1 LLSETLRKELTR
13 YGLSE
18 KLRALRWQKKLGL
31 VQMAKFCGVSPALL
45 SKIERHRVVPTL
57 GTLSKIA
64 KACDTDLNYFFPRPV
79 HLTPTITR
87 RGERLRFPET
97 PKSKSVAYVFE
108 CLNFQA
114 AEPKVNC
121 YLAEF
126 CSPEFVRPHLHNG
139 VEFLHVLT
147 GKLNLMVAREEHT
160 LGTGDSIYF
169 DANLPHAYQRVGKS
183 HCTALVTTLPAEA
196 SAVLAP
202 SARKS
207 APRVATRALCLNL
220 GPATFET

>member
-1 LLSETLRKELTR
+1 MLSETLRKELTR

-79 HLTPTITR
+79 HLTPTRFHPAR
-87 RGERLRFPET
+87 RTATVPPKL
-97 PKSKSVAYVFE
+97 PKSKSVAYVLSAF
-108 CLNFQA
+108 NFQA

-126 CSPEFVRPHLHNG
+126 CSQNSC
-139 VEFLHVLT
+139 
-147 GKLNLMVAREEHT
+147 ARIST
-160 LGTGDSIYF
+160 MGSNF
-169 DANLPHAYQRVGKS
+169 S
-183 HCTALVTTLPAEA
+183 MCLPA
-196 SAVLAP
+196 
-202 SARKS
+202 
-207 APRVATRALCLNL
+207 N
-220 GPATFET
+220 

>member
-1 LLSETLRKELTR
+1 MLSETLRKELTR

-31 VQMAKFCGVSPALL
+31 VQMAKYCGVSPALL
-45 SKIERHRVVPTL
+45 SKIERQRVVPTL
-57 GTLSKIA
+57 ATLSKIA

-79 HLTPTITR
+79 HPTPTITR

-147 GKLNLMVAREEHT
+147 GKLNLIVAREEHT

-183 HCTALVTTLPAEA
+183 HCTALVMTLPAEA

-207 APRVATRALCLNL
+207 APRVATRARF
-220 GPATFET
+220 A

>member
-45 SKIERHRVVPTL
+45 SKIERQRVVPTL
-57 GTLSKIA
+57 ATLSKIA

-147 GKLNLMVAREEHT
+147 GKLNLIVTREEHT

-207 APRVATRALCLNL
+207 APRVATRARF
-220 GPATFET
+220 A

>member
-1 LLSETLRKELTR
+1 MLSETLRKELTR

-45 SKIERHRVVPTL
+45 SKIERQRVVPTL
-57 GTLSKIA
+57 ATLSKIA

-147 GKLNLMVAREEHT
+147 GKLNLVVAREEHT

-183 HCTALVTTLPAEA
+183 RCTALVMTLPAEA

-202 SARKS
+202 GARKS
-207 APRVATRALCLNL
+207 APRVATRARF
-220 GPATFET
+220 A

>member
-1 LLSETLRKELTR
+1 MLSETLRKELTR

-45 SKIERHRVVPTL
+45 SKIERQRVVPTL
-57 GTLSKIA
+57 ATLSKIA

-139 VEFLHVLT
+139 VEFLHMLT

-160 LGTGDSIYF
+160 LATGDSIYF
-169 DANLPHAYQRVGKS
+169 DANLPHAYQRVGKTR
-183 HCTALVTTLPAEA
+183 CTALVMTLPAEA
-196 SAVLAP
+196 SAFLAP

-207 APRVATRALCLNL
+207 APRVATRARF
-220 GPATFET
+220 A

>member
-1 LLSETLRKELTR
+1 MLSETLRKELTR

-45 SKIERHRVVPTL
+45 SKIERQRVVPTL
-57 GTLSKIA
+57 ATLSKIA

-108 CLNFQA
+108 CLNFHA

-207 APRVATRALCLNL
+207 APRVATRARF
-220 GPATFET
+220 A

>member
-1 LLSETLRKELTR
+1 MLSETLRKELTR

-147 GKLNLMVAREEHT
+147 GKLNLIVAREEHT

-183 HCTALVTTLPAEA
+183 HCTALVMTLQAEA

-207 APRVATRALCLNL
+207 APSVATLARFA
-220 GPATFET
+220 